1 MLCQRP
7 LEVLSYWSLRTY
19 RMIRS
24 KISCKLFRVMQFP
37 LHFTNLQENL
47 PKTPAP
53 CVNSSSLTVEQQN
66 ASPCGPIQLVNS
78 LLIQR
83 NQLLEPTPTNADC
96 GKKPRGFPLCVRD
109 ELKRCPFS
117 SLEFG
122 GLSVAFA
129 IARVIVE
136 WDEKEPYLYH
146 LEWSLGLVETGTS
159 TSHGSHCVRSARQG
173 TQLTP
178 LLPHPSQCRHFRL
191 SISVASPL
199 PCHTISL

>member
-1 MLCQRP
+1 MLVFVIECEDLGDLEGYFLWKEIWVGLRQGLMLCQRP

-19 RMIRS
+19 RIIRS
-24 KISCKLFRVMQFP
+24 KISCKLFWVMQFP
-37 LHFTNLQENL
+37 LPFTNLQENL

-66 ASPCGPIQLVNS
+66 ASPCGPIQLVDS

-83 NQLLEPTPTNADC
+83 NQLLEPTPTNTDC
-96 GKKPRGFPLCVRD
+96 GKKPCGFPLCVRD

-129 IARVIVE
+129 VARVIVE

-146 LEWSLGLVETGTS
+146 LEWSLG
-159 TSHGSHCVRSARQG
+159 A
-173 TQLTP
+173 
-178 LLPHPSQCRHFRL
+178 CRNRDKH
-191 SISVASPL
+191 
-199 PCHTISL
+199 